1 MRAAYFIGNCCTGRG
16 LDKAAPAT
24 HSAAMPR
31 VSPSIPASAA
41 GARNSELVIVGG
53 GLVGLTLA
61 AACAGAGLDVAVI
74 DREDPARIVGEAFDG
89 RTSAIALGSQ
99 RILAGIGAWD
109 EIAPEAEPIRE
120 IRVADRDSPQ
130 FLHYHHGEIG
140 SDPLGYI
147 VENRVLRRALLARV
161 GALPNLNHLAPAGAA
176 GAERKPG
183 NVTVTLAEGGSV
195 RGALLAAADGA
206 LSPLRRAAGIRTVEW
221 SYPQTGIV
229 CTVRHER
236 PHLGI
241 AVEHFLPAGPFAILP
256 MTGDRSSIVWTER
269 AALAPRILALGA
281 AEFHAELARRFG
293 DFLGRLEVDGRH
305 WSYPLSLMHA
315 ARYGAE
321 RLVLV
326 GDAAHVIHP
335 IAGQGLNLG
344 LRDVAVLAELIVDAS
359 RLGLDIGNGEILARY
374 ERWRRFDN
382 TALAAM
388 TDGLNRLFSN
398 EIPALAAIRDAGLAA
413 VNQLPPLRRLF
424 MRHAM
429 GMVGTLPRLVRG
441 ERL

>member
-1 MRAAYFIGNCCTGRG
+1 
-16 LDKAAPAT
+16 
-24 HSAAMPR
+24 
-31 VSPSIPASAA
+31 
-41 GARNSELVIVGG
+41 
-53 GLVGLTLA
+53 
-61 AACAGAGLDVAVI
+61 
-74 DREDPARIVGEAFDG
+74 
-89 RTSAIALGSQ
+89 
-99 RILAGIGAWD
+99 
-109 EIAPEAEPIRE
+109 
-120 IRVADRDSPQ
+120 
-130 FLHYHHGEIG
+130 
-140 SDPLGYI
+140 
-147 VENRVLRRALLARV
+147 
-161 GALPNLNHLAPAGAA
+161 
-176 GAERKPG
+176 
-183 NVTVTLAEGGSV
+183 
-195 RGALLAAADGA
+195 
-206 LSPLRRAAGIRTVEW
+206 
-221 SYPQTGIV
+221 
-229 CTVRHER
+229 
-236 PHLGI
+236 
-241 AVEHFLPAGPFAILP
+241 

>member
-1 MRAAYFIGNCCTGRG
+1 V
-16 LDKAAPAT
+16 LDKGTAAT

-31 VSPSIPASAA
+31 VSPSLSAPDLSL
-41 GARNSELVIVGG
+41 RNCELVIVGG

-61 AACAGAGLDVAVI
+61 TACAGAGLDVAVI
-74 DREDPARIVGEAFDG
+74 DREDPARMVGEEFDG
-89 RTSAIALGSQ
+89 RTSAIAFGSQ
-99 RILAGIGAWD
+99 RILAAIGIWD
-109 EIAPEAEPIRE
+109 KVAGEAEPIRE
-120 IRVADRDSPQ
+120 IRVADRDSPL

-140 SDPLGYI
+140 ADPLGYI

-161 GALPNLNHLAPAGAA
+161 AELPTLRHLAPAGAT
-176 GAERKPG
+176 GAERKAG
-183 NVTVTLAEGGSV
+183 GVTVTLANGGGV
-195 RGALLAAADGA
+195 RGALLVAADGA

-229 CTVRHER
+229 CTVWHER

-269 AALAPRILALGA
+269 EALAPRLLTLDA
-281 AEFHAELARRFG
+281 AAFHAELARRFG
-293 DFLGRLEVDGRH
+293 DFLGRLEVVGPR

-315 ARYGAE
+315 LRYGAE

-359 RLGLDIGNGEILARY
+359 RLGLDIGSGEILTRY

-382 TALAAM
+382 IALAAV

-398 EIPALAAIRDAGLAA
+398 EIPAIAAIRDAGLAA
-413 VNQLPPLRRLF
+413 VNNLPPLRRLF

-429 GMVGTLPRLVRG
+429 GLVGTLPRLVRG
-441 ERL
+441 ENL

>member
-1 MRAAYFIGNCCTGRG
+1 MTLGPV
-16 LDKAAPAT
+16 LDKVARPT
-24 HSAAMPR
+24 HSAAMPPLSSP
-31 VSPSIPASAA
+31 VSASASL
-41 GARNSELVIVGG
+41 RNSELVIVGG

-61 AACAGAGLDVAVI
+61 TACAGAGLDVTVI
-74 DREDPARIVGEAFDG
+74 DREDPARMVGAEFDG
-89 RTSAIALGSQ
+89 RTSAIAFGSQ
-99 RILAGIGAWD
+99 RILAGIGLWD
-109 EIAPEAEPIRE
+109 KIAPQAEPIRE
-120 IRVADRDSPQ
+120 IRVADRDSPL
-130 FLHYHHGEIG
+130 FLHYHHSEIG
-140 SDPLGYI
+140 PDPLGYI

-161 GALPNLNHLAPAGAA
+161 GELPNLRHLAPAEAA
-176 GAERKPG
+176 GAERKSG
-183 NVTVTLAEGGSV
+183 GVTVTLAAGGSIG
-195 RGALLAAADGA
+195 GALLVAADGA

-221 SYPQTGIV
+221 RYPQTSIV
-229 CTVRHER
+229 CTVGHER

-269 AALAPRILALGA
+269 DALAPRILALDA

-293 DFLGRLEVDGRH
+293 DFLGRLEVVGPR

-326 GDAAHVIHP
+326 GEAAHVIHP

-344 LRDVAVLAELIVDAS
+344 LRDVAVLAELIVDA
-359 RLGLDIGNGEILARY
+359 RRIGLDIGNGEILARY

-398 EIPALAAIRDAGLAA
+398 EVPPLAAMRDAGLAA
-413 VNQLPPLRRLF
+413 VNRLPPLRRLF

-429 GMVGTLPRLVRG
+429 GMIGNLPRLVRG
-441 ERL
+441 EHL

>member
-1 MRAAYFIGNCCTGRG
+1 V
-16 LDKAAPAT
+16 LDKAARAT

-31 VSPSIPASAA
+31 VSPSMSASSA
-41 GARNSELVIVGG
+41 GAHNSELVIVGG
-53 GLVGLTLA
+53 GLIGLTLA
-61 AACAGAGLDVAVI
+61 TACAGAGLDVTVI
-74 DREDPARIVGEAFDG
+74 DREDPARMVGEEFDG
-89 RTSAIALGSQ
+89 RTSAISFGSQ
-99 RILAGIGAWD
+99 RILAGIGLWD
-109 EIAPEAEPIRE
+109 KIAPGAEPIRE
-120 IRVADRDSPQ
+120 IRVADRDSPL

-140 SDPLGYI
+140 PDPLGYI
-147 VENRVLRRALLARV
+147 VENRVLRRGLLARV
-161 GALPNLNHLAPAGAA
+161 RELPSLNHLAPAGAA
-176 GAERKPG
+176 GAERHAG
-183 NVTVTLAEGGSV
+183 GVTVTLADGGSV
-195 RGALLAAADGA
+195 RGALLVAADGA

-221 SYPQTGIV
+221 RYPQTGIV
-229 CTVRHER
+229 CTVGHER

-269 AALAPRILALGA
+269 EALAPRILALDA

-293 DFLGRLEVDGRH
+293 DFLGRLEVVGPR

-315 ARYGAE
+315 ARYSAE
-321 RLVLV
+321 RLALV

-344 LRDVAVLAELIVDAS
+344 LRDVAVLAELIVDA
-359 RLGLDIGNGEILARY
+359 RRIGLDIGNGEMLARY

-382 TALAAM
+382 TALAVV

-398 EIPALAAIRDAGLAA
+398 DIAPLAAMRDAGLAA
-413 VNQLPPLRRLF
+413 VNRLPPLRRLF

>member
-1 MRAAYFIGNCCTGRG
+1 MQS
-16 LDKAAPAT
+16 D
-24 HSAAMPR
+24 
-31 VSPSIPASAA
+31 
-41 GARNSELVIVGG
+41 LVIVGG

-74 DREDPARIVGEAFDG
+74 DREEPARMVDAAFDG

-99 RILAGIGAWD
+99 RILAGIGLWHH
-109 EIAPEAEPIRE
+109 IAREAEPIRE
-120 IRVADRDSPQ
+120 IRVADGDSPL
-130 FLHYHHGEIG
+130 FLHYDHAEIG
-140 SDPLGYI
+140 PDPLGYI

-161 GALPNLNHLAPAGAA
+161 AVLPTLRHFAPTRVAAAL
-176 GAERKPG
+176 RKVG
-183 NVTVTLAEGGSV
+183 GVEVALEDGGSV
-195 RGALLAAADGA
+195 SGALLAAADGKS
-206 LSPLRRAAGIRTVEW
+206 SPLRQAAGIRTVEVR
-221 SYPQTGIV
+221 YPQTAIV

-269 AALAPRILALGA
+269 AALAPRLLALDA
-281 AEFHAELARRFG
+281 AGFHAELARRFG
-293 DFLGRLEVDGRH
+293 DFLGRIEVVGPR

-315 ARYGAE
+315 ERYGAE

-344 LRDVAVLAELIVDAS
+344 LRDVAVLAELIVDAR
-359 RLGLDIGNGEILARY
+359 RLGLDIGNADILARY
-374 ERWRRFDN
+374 ERWRRFD
-382 TALAAM
+382 TVALAAV

-398 EIPALAAIRDAGLAA
+398 TVPPLAWMRGVGLAA
-413 VNQLPPLRRLF
+413 VNRMPPLRRFL

-429 GMVGTLPRLVRG
+429 GLVGQLPRLVRG